1 MKKKTD
7 IKTRI
12 LKRIKIDDND
22 CWLLPASKKN
32 NGYSKMRINGVNKR
46 AHKVSW
52 EVFVGPV
59 PKGLLVLHHCDVRHC
74 VNPAHLWLGTPK
86 DNYDD
91 MLRKNRGRNN
101 IKKTVLNQI
110 DVRGIL
116 DYFKKYFRF
125 TVCPCMGWVIC
136 NLG

>member
-12 LKRIKIDDND
+12 LKRIKIDDNG
-22 CWLLPASKKN
+22 CWLLPPSKKN

-86 DNYDD
+86 DNYED

-125 TVCPCMGWVIC
+125 TVCPYMVWVM
-136 NLG
+136 

>member
-125 TVCPCMGWVIC
+125 TVCP
-136 NLG
+136 